1 MSVRINNIILKIDED
16 IECLKK
22 KAAKKLR
29 INEKNISEFKIL
41 RESVDARNKT
51 DIKFNYTLEI
61 NCENEREL
69 VRRLRSNDIIL
80 EEKRWNGNIIH
91 GNRKMEGRP
100 VIVGMGPAGLFSALI
115 LAENGYRPVIIER
128 GEAIEE
134 RDKKVKLFWK
144 NKTLDLNSNVQFGE
158 GGAGTYSDGKLTT
171 RIKDNRCDYVLSR
184 FHKFG
189 APEEI
194 IYSGKPHIGTDI
206 LKNVVVNMRK
216 EIIRLGGEVR
226 FNSKL
231 NDITIKNGRIYSVKV
246 NDETIM
252 CENLIL
258 AIGHSS
264 RDTYKM
270 LFKKGIEMEFKPF
283 AVGFRIEHPQRMI
296 DESQYGS
303 FAGHKRLK
311 AADYRLTYTSKTYNK
326 GVYSFCM
333 CPGGVVVNAS
343 SEEMAVAVN
352 GMSYYKRDGVN
363 ANSAIVSTISSED
376 IDVLSPLSGMEFQ
389 KFMENKAF
397 NAGGGKYMAPVQLLG
412 DFMESRTS
420 LKIGEINPSVTS
432 GYNLADLSVC
442 FPVNVKKSLQEGLID
457 FGRKIKGFDRY
468 DAVLT
473 GVETRTSAPIR
484 IIRNE
489 NLEAMLISGLYPCG
503 EGAGY
508 AGGIV
513 SAAVDGIKCSEK
525 IIAKYKPFI

>member
-1 MSVRINNIILKIDED
+1 MPIRINNVILGIEEE
-16 IECLKK
+16 IECLKEK
-22 KAAKKLR
+22 TAKKLK
-29 INEKNISEFKIL
+29 INEKNISGLKIL
-41 RESVDARNKT
+41 RESIDARKKR
-51 DIKFNYTLEI
+51 DIKFNYTVEI
-61 NCENEREL
+61 NCENEEEL
-69 VRRLRSNDIIL
+69 VKKLSSNDVIL
-80 EEKRWNGNIIH
+80 EEKRWDGTVTSGNEKMKERPIIA
-91 GNRKMEGRP
+91 
-100 VIVGMGPAGLFSALI
+100 GMGPAGLFSALM
-115 LAENGYRPVIIER
+115 LAENGYRPIVIER

-144 NKTLDLNSNVQFGE
+144 NKILDLNSNVQFGE
-158 GGAGTYSDGKLTT
+158 GGAGAYSDGKLTT
-171 RIKDNRCDYVLSR
+171 RIKDSRCDYILDR

-189 APEEI
+189 APGEI
-194 IYSGKPHIGTDI
+194 VYSGKPHIGTDI
-206 LKNVVVNMRK
+206 LKNVVINIRK

-226 FNSKL
+226 FNSILK
-231 NDITIKNGRIYSVKV
+231 DINIENGRISSIRV
-246 NDETIM
+246 NDETIN

-264 RDTYKM
+264 RDTYEM
-270 LFKKGIEMEFKPF
+270 LFKKAIAMEFKPF

-296 DESQYGS
+296 DESQYGT

-311 AADYRLTYTSKTYNK
+311 AADYKLTYTSKNYNK

-343 SEEMAVAVN
+343 SEENSVAVN

-363 ANSAIVSTISSED
+363 ANSAIVASISSDD

-389 KFMENKAF
+389 RDMEKKAF
-397 NAGGGKYMAPVQLLG
+397 AAAGGGYQAPVQLLG
-412 DFMESRTS
+412 DFIEGRPS

-432 GYNLADLSVC
+432 GYNLTDLSKC
-442 FPVNVKKSLQEGLID
+442 FPATVKKALAEGISD
-457 FGRKIKGFDRY
+457 FGRKIKGFDRF

-473 GVETRTSAPIR
+473 GVETRTSAPLR
-484 IIRNE
+484 IIRKD
-489 NLEAMLISGLYPCG
+489 NLESLLLSGLYPCG

-525 IIAKYKPFI
+525 IIEKFKPFV